1 MKHFA
6 QLVREDCA
14 DGLPQLP
21 LIRRHG
27 SRRLDHIAAMCAKN
41 PDDNLLLERY
51 LTEFLSRSAR
61 QIGGHICLGPTFA
74 SRALDTSWPERIDAP
89 MKALAKLAQREPVL
103 FVRGVEA
110 RTVAHA
116 LCKDGRLVSWLL
128 ERKQQKHRKRPADA
142 QQAYRR
148 LSQRFHPDKG
158 GDAEIMRDLNALR
171 PHR

>member
-1 MKHFA
+1 MNFA

-21 LIRRHG
+21 RVEWHG
-27 SRRLDHIAAMCAKN
+27 SRQLDYLAAMCAET

-61 QIGGHICLGPTFA
+61 QVGGSICLAQTFA
-74 SRALDTSWPERIDAP
+74 QRALDTSWPERINAP
-89 MKALAKLAQREPVL
+89 MKALAKLAQREPVR
-103 FVRGVEA
+103 FVAGVDA

-116 LCKDGRLVSWLL
+116 LCADGRLVSWLL
-128 ERKQQKHRKRPADA
+128 ERKQGKRKPADA

-171 PHR
+171 PQR